1 MGLYEPSEREAR
13 GDFDE
18 SHLGERNCMSCGRSH
33 PRSFLVDGWCPQC
46 RGEKP
51 LEKPRTESIRRGWL
65 NAAALLRRLSEDRG
79 INAQFR
85 AVLLEEAEL
94 LERRCS

>member
-1 MGLYEPSEREAR
+1 MIDPELGDYRETRLGYGPCLSCERE
-13 GDFDE
+13 
-18 SHLGERNCMSCGRSH
+18 H

-46 RGEKP
+46 RGERP
-51 LEKPRTESIRRGWL
+51 LERPRTESIRRGWL
-65 NAAALLRRLSEDRG
+65 QAAALLRRLAEDRG
-79 INAQFR
+79 IKADFR

>member
-1 MGLYEPSEREAR
+1 MESETYQPTLKLGHRPCVSCERE
-13 GDFDE
+13 
-18 SHLGERNCMSCGRSH
+18 H
-33 PRSFLVDGWCPQC
+33 PISFLVDGWCPQC

-51 LEKPRTESIRRGWL
+51 LERPRNESVRRGWL

-94 LERRCS
+94 LERRAS